1 MTEEIQ
7 DIFDEIRNIMQPD
20 MDCTARYHALDA
32 LLLRALK
39 DRTRHSPVDFTHT
52 AARLY
57 WLCKQTGH
65 PSHPLEVF
73 RARAGRIQKG
83 LFLPDGEDE
92 AYDLKAVCEGLA
104 AFYQTHVPEDVQKRL
119 PRHWRPAPAPAEKV
133 PQAKRI
139 RITVHRWDEHF
150 IYGKDHTHPTEQLLK
165 VEYADETDR
174 TFADL
179 KEQLYEG
186 AQLNLLS
193 VKAIKAEGA
202 YPYVLKPE
210 MLVLDPDFLIDITAL
225 CACIRPYG
233 YSAYTHLL
241 NKFAPP
247 ARSAA
252 IQLGNAANQFLD
264 DCVNENRDL
273 ERAKTSENEVFRLGS
288 AERERFIQNRDLERE
303 DRACPESAGRERF
316 IQNADG
322 TAEAE
327 LYLRS
332 MQNSFRISPLAWS
345 TLPDIDRDFFNRCEM
360 QFHHIRQTV
369 RNSFSAAGI
378 DIRKTEVELEP
389 SFLCEALGL
398 QGRMDL
404 LTRNADKLV
413 ELKSGKADEY
423 PYRSPKDEH
432 RLQMALYKEILYYN
446 LDRRHEQVQSYL
458 FYSRYP
464 GLYAVDVPRSHI
476 RRAMALRNAILHIEH
491 RLRRGESRA
500 LIDEL
505 TEERLNV
512 NGRGDRL
519 YTRYLRPRMM
529 EILTPLHG
537 MRGAEADYFH
547 RFLTFTAREQFRAK
561 VGDDRADS
569 PGGFSET
576 WCCDTLTKQ
585 QNGNIL
591 TGLKLHPVPDE
602 EGAIVRLDLKLPEY
616 GEDFLPNFRQGDMVM
631 LYERNHEGD
640 NVTNK
645 QFFRCTIEEIHP
657 EHMLLKL
664 SYKQRNAGVFHPDSL
679 YAIEPGYMDAT
690 FNQAYSGLFS
700 LLTAPRE
707 RKELLLGIRPP
718 ATDPSVRLHRHYLNE
733 EIDRIVLKAKQARD
747 YFLLV
752 GPPGT
757 GKTSVALKSMVEEFL
772 SDSPQKTLL
781 LMAYTNRAVDEIC
794 HTLSAINPA
803 PEYIR
808 IGQELNCAP
817 DFRPRLMKHVI
828 GDATSRKEIYEKL
841 APVRV
846 FAGTISS
853 LCSQTELF
861 SLKVID
867 VAIIDEASQVLE
879 PQLLPLLCATT
890 AVNRGDYNLNRLA
903 IGKFILIGDHKQLP
917 AVVSQPR
924 EMSRVTEDSLQ
935 AIGLTDCRN
944 SLFER
949 LHRLSSLQG
958 TKNIVEMLHR
968 QGRMH
973 PSICEFVN
981 RNYYNGGLDAVPL
994 PHQQEPLAFG
1004 TRPDDDRWTAFVAGT
1019 RMAFISVQADEAE
1032 YYTKI
1037 ESKQEQTKLAQ
1048 GLPNVGDSSK
1058 SNKREAETVARLI
1071 HTLCQLYSR
1080 SGIPFSPCKQI
1091 GIIVPF
1097 RAQIAMIRKALA
1109 ERHIP
1114 DTADITIDTVER
1126 YQGSQRDIIIFSTT
1140 VSRPYQLSIL
1150 SEPVMTDGREIDRK
1164 LNVALTRA
1172 RKQFFMTG
1180 NETLLRNCTAYR
1192 KFLDFLSKEQILRL

>member
-52 AARLY
+52 AARLH

-83 LFLPDGEDE
+83 LFLPNGKDE

-133 PQAKRI
+133 LQAKRI

-179 KEQLYEG
+179 NGQLYEG

-225 CACIRPYG
+225 CACIKPYG

-264 DCVNENRDL
+264 DCVN
-273 ERAKTSENEVFRLGS
+273 
-288 AERERFIQNRDLERE
+288 
-303 DRACPESAGRERF
+303 ERF

-1004 TRPDDDRWTAFVAGT
+1004 IRPDDDRWTAFVAGT

-1032 YYTKI
+1032 YYI
-1037 ESKQEQTKLAQ
+1037 
-1048 GLPNVGDSSK
+1048 K
-1058 SNKREAETVARLI
+1058 SNKREAETVAHLV
-1071 HTLCQLYSR
+1071 HTLCQLHSR
-1080 SGIPFSPCKQI
+1080 SGIPFSPCRQI

-1140 VSRPYQLSIL
+1140 VSRPYQLPIL
-1150 SEPVMTDGREIDRK
+1150 SEPVMTDGRELDRK

-1180 NETLLRNCTAYR
+1180 NETLLRKCTAYR
-1192 KFLDFLSKEQILRL
+1192 EFLDFLSKGQILRL

>member
-20 MDCTARYHALDA
+20 MDHTARYHALDT

-52 AARLY
+52 AARLH

-83 LFLPDGEDE
+83 LFLPNGEDE

-133 PQAKRI
+133 LQAKRI

-179 KEQLYEG
+179 NGQLYEG

-225 CACIRPYG
+225 CACIKPYG

-264 DCVNENRDL
+264 DCVNE
-273 ERAKTSENEVFRLGS
+273 
-288 AERERFIQNRDLERE
+288 
-303 DRACPESAGRERF
+303 RF

-322 TAEAE
+322 TTEAE

-332 MQNSFRISPLAWS
+332 MQNSFRFSPLAWS

-378 DIRKTEVELEP
+378 DIRQTEVELEP

-423 PYRSPKDEH
+423 PYHSPKEEH
-432 RLQMALYKEILYYN
+432 SLQMALYKEILYYN
-446 LDRRHEQVQSYL
+446 LDRRREQVQSYL

-491 RLRRGESRA
+491 RLRRGESRT
-500 LIDEL
+500 LIEEL

-512 NGRGDRL
+512 DGRADRL
-519 YTRYLRPRMM
+519 YSRYLRPRMM
-529 EILTPLHG
+529 EILAPLHG
-537 MRGAEADYFH
+537 MRGVEADYFH

-569 PGGFSET
+569 PGGFAET
-576 WCCDTLTKQ
+576 WCCDTQTKQ

-602 EGAIVRLDLKLPEY
+602 EGAVVRLDLQLPEY

-631 LYERNHEGD
+631 LYERNHERD

-657 EHMLLKL
+657 ERMLLKL
-664 SYKQRNAGVFHPDSL
+664 SYKQRNAEVFRPDSL
-679 YAIEPGYMDAT
+679 YAVEPGYMDAT

-718 ATDPSVRLHRHYLNE
+718 ATDPSVRLHRHHLNE

-772 SDSPQKTLL
+772 SDHPQKTLL

-828 GDATSRKEIYEKL
+828 GNATSRKEIYEKL

-890 AVNRGDYNLNRLA
+890 PVNRGDYNLNRLA

-949 LHRLSSLQG
+949 LHRLNSLQG
-958 TKNIVEMLHR
+958 TEGIVEMLHR

-994 PHQQEPLAFG
+994 PHQQKPLAFG
-1004 TRPDDDRWTAFVAGT
+1004 IRPDDDRWTAFVAGT

-1032 YYTKI
+1032 YYI
-1037 ESKQEQTKLAQ
+1037 
-1048 GLPNVGDSSK
+1048 K
-1058 SNKREAETVARLI
+1058 SNKREAETVAHLV
-1071 HTLCQLYSR
+1071 HTLCQLHSR

-1114 DTADITIDTVER
+1114 DTTGITIDTVER

-1140 VSRPYQLSIL
+1140 VSRPYQLPIL
-1150 SEPVMTDGREIDRK
+1150 SEPVMTDGRELDRK

-1180 NETLLRNCTAYR
+1180 NETLLRKCTAYR
-1192 KFLDFLSKEQILRL
+1192 EFLDFLSKGQILRL

>member
-73 RARAGRIQKG
+73 RARAERIQKG

-104 AFYQTHVPEDVQKRL
+104 AFYQTHVPEDLQKRL
-119 PRHWRPAPAPAEKV
+119 PRHWRPAPTPAEKA

-193 VKAIKAEGA
+193 VKTIKAEGA

-225 CACIRPYG
+225 CACIKPYG

-273 ERAKTSENEVFRLGS
+273 ERA
-288 AERERFIQNRDLERE
+288 

-322 TAEAE
+322 TMEAE

-332 MQNSFRISPLAWS
+332 MQNSFRLSPLAWS

-360 QFHHIRQTV
+360 QFRHIRQTV

-378 DIRKTEVELEP
+378 DIRQTEVELEP

-464 GLYAVDVPRSHI
+464 GLYAVDVPRCHI
-476 RRAMALRNAILHIEH
+476 RRVMALRNAILHIEH

-500 LIDEL
+500 LIGEL

-512 NGRGDRL
+512 DGRGDRL

-529 EILTPLHG
+529 EILTPFHG

-664 SYKQRNAGVFHPDSL
+664 SYKQRNAGVFRPDSL
-679 YAIEPGYMDAT
+679 YAVEPGYMDAT

-772 SDSPQKTLL
+772 SDHPQKTLL

-808 IGQELNCAP
+808 IGQELNCAS

-1019 RMAFISVQADEAE
+1019 RMAFISVQAYKAE
-1032 YYTKI
+1032 HYTKF
-1037 ESKQEQTKLAQ
+1037 ESKQEQTELAQ
-1048 GLPNVGDSSK
+1048 GVSSVSDSSK
-1058 SNKREAETVARLI
+1058 SNKREAETVAHLV

-1150 SEPVMTDGREIDRK
+1150 SEPVMTDGWEIDRK

-1180 NETLLRNCTAYR
+1180 NETLLRKCTAYR
-1192 KFLDFLSKEQILRL
+1192 EFLDFLSKEQILRL

>member
-20 MDCTARYHALDA
+20 MDHTARYHALDT

-39 DRTRHSPVDFTHT
+39 DRIRHSPVDFTHT
-52 AARLY
+52 AARLH

-83 LFLPDGEDE
+83 LFLPNGEDE

-133 PQAKRI
+133 LQAKRI

-179 KEQLYEG
+179 NGQLYEG

-210 MLVLDPDFLIDITAL
+210 VLVLDPDFLIDITAL
-225 CACIRPYG
+225 CACIKPYG

-264 DCVNENRDL
+264 DCVNE
-273 ERAKTSENEVFRLGS
+273 
-288 AERERFIQNRDLERE
+288 
-303 DRACPESAGRERF
+303 RF

-322 TAEAE
+322 TTEAE

-332 MQNSFRISPLAWS
+332 MQNSFRFSPLAWS

-378 DIRKTEVELEP
+378 DIRQTEVELEP

-423 PYRSPKDEH
+423 PYHSPKEEH
-432 RLQMALYKEILYYN
+432 SLQMALYKEILYYN
-446 LDRRHEQVQSYL
+446 LDRKREQVQSYL

-491 RLRRGESRA
+491 RLRRGESRT
-500 LIDEL
+500 LIEEL

-512 NGRGDRL
+512 DGRADRL
-519 YTRYLRPRMM
+519 YSRYLRPRMM
-529 EILTPLHG
+529 EILAPLHG
-537 MRGAEADYFH
+537 MRGVEADYFH

-561 VGDDRADS
+561 IGDDRTDS
-569 PGGFSET
+569 PGGFAET
-576 WCCDTLTKQ
+576 WCCDTQTKQ

-602 EGAIVRLDLKLPEY
+602 EGAVVRLDLQLPEY

-657 EHMLLKL
+657 ERMLLKL
-664 SYKQRNAGVFHPDSL
+664 SYKQRNAEVFRPDSL
-679 YAIEPGYMDAT
+679 YAVEPGYMDAT

-772 SDSPQKTLL
+772 SDHPQKTLL

-846 FAGTISS
+846 FASTISS

-890 AVNRGDYNLNRLA
+890 PVNRGDYNLNRLA

-949 LHRLSSLQG
+949 LHRLNSLQG
-958 TKNIVEMLHR
+958 TEGIVEMLHR

-981 RNYYNGGLDAVPL
+981 RNYYNGGLDAIPL

-1004 TRPDDDRWTAFVAGT
+1004 IRPDDDRWTAFVAGT

-1032 YYTKI
+1032 YYI
-1037 ESKQEQTKLAQ
+1037 
-1048 GLPNVGDSSK
+1048 K
-1058 SNKREAETVARLI
+1058 SNKREAETVAHLV
-1071 HTLCQLYSR
+1071 HTLCQLHSR

-1140 VSRPYQLSIL
+1140 VSRPYQLPIL
-1150 SEPVMTDGREIDRK
+1150 SEPVMTDGRELDRK

-1180 NETLLRNCTAYR
+1180 NETLLRKCTAYR
-1192 KFLDFLSKEQILRL
+1192 EFLDFLSKGQILRL

>member
-1 MTEEIQ
+1 
-7 DIFDEIRNIMQPD
+7 
-20 MDCTARYHALDA
+20 
-32 LLLRALK
+32 
-39 DRTRHSPVDFTHT
+39 
-52 AARLY
+52 
-57 WLCKQTGH
+57 
-65 PSHPLEVF
+65 
-73 RARAGRIQKG
+73 
-83 LFLPDGEDE
+83 
-92 AYDLKAVCEGLA
+92 
-104 AFYQTHVPEDVQKRL
+104 
-119 PRHWRPAPAPAEKV
+119 
-133 PQAKRI
+133 
-139 RITVHRWDEHF
+139 
-150 IYGKDHTHPTEQLLK
+150 
-165 VEYADETDR
+165 
-174 TFADL
+174 
-179 KEQLYEG
+179 
-186 AQLNLLS
+186 
-193 VKAIKAEGA
+193 
-202 YPYVLKPE
+202 

-225 CACIRPYG
+225 CACIKPYG

-322 TAEAE
+322 TAETE

-332 MQNSFRISPLAWS
+332 MQNSFRLSPLAWS

-360 QFHHIRQTV
+360 QFRHIRQTV

-464 GLYAVDVPRSHI
+464 GLYAVDVPRCHI
-476 RRAMALRNAILHIEH
+476 RRLMALRNAILHIEH

-500 LIDEL
+500 LIGEL

-512 NGRGDRL
+512 DGRGDRL

-529 EILTPLHG
+529 EILAPLHG
-537 MRGAEADYFH
+537 MRGVEADYFH

-569 PGGFSET
+569 PGGFAET
-576 WCCDTLTKQ
+576 WCCDTQTKQ

-602 EGAIVRLDLKLPEY
+602 EGAVVQLDLQLPEY

-657 EHMLLKL
+657 ERMLLKL
-664 SYKQRNAGVFHPDSL
+664 SYKQRNAGVFRPDSL
-679 YAIEPGYMDAT
+679 YAVEPGYMDAT

-718 ATDPSVRLHRHYLNE
+718 ATDPSVRLRRHYLNE

-772 SDSPQKTLL
+772 SDHPQKTLL

-846 FAGTISS
+846 FASTISS

-867 VAIIDEASQVLE
+867 LAIIDEASQVLE

-890 AVNRGDYNLNRLA
+890 PVNRGDYNLNRLA

-949 LHRLSSLQG
+949 LHWLNSLQG

-981 RNYYNGGLDAVPL
+981 RNYYNGVLDAVPL

-1004 TRPDDDRWTAFVAGT
+1004 IRPDDDRWTAFVAST

-1032 YYTKI
+1032 YYI
-1037 ESKQEQTKLAQ
+1037 
-1048 GLPNVGDSSK
+1048 K
-1058 SNKREAETVARLI
+1058 SNKREAETVAHLV
-1071 HTLCQLYSR
+1071 HTLCQLHSR

-1114 DTADITIDTVER
+1114 DTAGITIDTVER

-1140 VSRPYQLSIL
+1140 VSRPYQLPIL
-1150 SEPVMTDGREIDRK
+1150 SEPVMTDGRELDRK

-1192 KFLDFLSKEQILRL
+1192 EFLDFLSKEQILRL

>member
-52 AARLY
+52 AARLH

-193 VKAIKAEGA
+193 VKTIKAEGA

-225 CACIRPYG
+225 CACIKPYG

-241 NKFAPP
+241 NKFAPQ

-273 ERAKTSENEVFRLGS
+273 ER
-288 AERERFIQNRDLERE
+288 E

-322 TAEAE
+322 TMEAE

-332 MQNSFRISPLAWS
+332 MQNSFRLSPLAWS

-464 GLYAVDVPRSHI
+464 GLYAVDVPRCHI
-476 RRAMALRNAILHIEH
+476 RRVMALRNAILHIEH
-491 RLRRGESRA
+491 RLRRGESRT
-500 LIDEL
+500 LIGEL

-657 EHMLLKL
+657 ERMLLKL
-664 SYKQRNAGVFHPDSL
+664 SYKQRNAGVFRPDSL
-679 YAIEPGYMDAT
+679 YAVEPGYMDAT

-772 SDSPQKTLL
+772 SDHPQKTLL

-890 AVNRGDYNLNRLA
+890 PVNRGDYNLNRLA

-958 TKNIVEMLHR
+958 TQNIVEMLHR

-1004 TRPDDDRWTAFVAGT
+1004 TRPDDDRWTAFVGGT
-1019 RMAFISVQADEAE
+1019 RMAFISVQADKAE

-1037 ESKQEQTKLAQ
+1037 ESKQEQTELAQ
-1048 GLPNVGDSSK
+1048 GLPGVGDSSK
-1058 SNKREAETVARLI
+1058 SNKREAETVARLV
-1071 HTLCQLYSR
+1071 HTLCQLHSR

-1192 KFLDFLSKEQILRL
+1192 EFLDFLSKEQILRL

>member
-83 LFLPDGEDE
+83 LFLPNGEDE

-119 PRHWRPAPAPAEKV
+119 PRHWRPAPTPAEKV
-133 PQAKRI
+133 SQAKRI

-273 ERAKTSENEVFRLGS
+273 ERA
-288 AERERFIQNRDLERE
+288 

-332 MQNSFRISPLAWS
+332 MQNSFRLSPLAWS

-360 QFHHIRQTV
+360 QFRHIRQTV

-378 DIRKTEVELEP
+378 DIRQTEVELEP

-476 RRAMALRNAILHIEH
+476 RRVMALRNAILHIEH

-500 LIDEL
+500 LIGEL

-512 NGRGDRL
+512 DGRGDRL

-664 SYKQRNAGVFHPDSL
+664 SYKQRNAGVFRPDSL
-679 YAIEPGYMDAT
+679 YAVEPGYMDAT

-772 SDSPQKTLL
+772 SDHPQKTLL

-808 IGQELNCAP
+808 IGQELNCAS

-1004 TRPDDDRWTAFVAGT
+1004 TRPDDDQWTAFVGGT
-1019 RMAFISVQADEAE
+1019 RMAFISVQADKAE

-1048 GLPNVGDSSK
+1048 GLPSVGDSSK
-1058 SNKREAETVARLI
+1058 SNKREAETVARLV
-1071 HTLCQLYSR
+1071 HTLCQLHSR

-1192 KFLDFLSKEQILRL
+1192 EFLDFLSKEQILRL

>member
-20 MDCTARYHALDA
+20 MDHTARYHALDT

-52 AARLY
+52 AARLH

-83 LFLPDGEDE
+83 LFLPNGEDE

-104 AFYQTHVPEDVQKRL
+104 AFYQPHVREDVQKRL

-133 PQAKRI
+133 LQAKRI

-179 KEQLYEG
+179 NGQLYEG

-210 MLVLDPDFLIDITAL
+210 VLVLDPDFLIDITAL
-225 CACIRPYG
+225 CACIKPYG

-264 DCVNENRDL
+264 DCVNE
-273 ERAKTSENEVFRLGS
+273 
-288 AERERFIQNRDLERE
+288 
-303 DRACPESAGRERF
+303 RF

-322 TAEAE
+322 TTEAE

-332 MQNSFRISPLAWS
+332 MQNSFRFSPLAWS

-378 DIRKTEVELEP
+378 DIRQTEVELEP

-423 PYRSPKDEH
+423 PYHSPKEEH
-432 RLQMALYKEILYYN
+432 SLQMALYKEILYYN
-446 LDRRHEQVQSYL
+446 LDRKREQVQSYL

-491 RLRRGESRA
+491 RLRRGESRT
-500 LIDEL
+500 LIEEL

-512 NGRGDRL
+512 DGRADRL
-519 YTRYLRPRMM
+519 YSRYLRPRMM
-529 EILTPLHG
+529 EILAPLHG
-537 MRGAEADYFH
+537 MRGVEADYFH

-561 VGDDRADS
+561 IGDDRTDS
-569 PGGFSET
+569 PGGFAET
-576 WCCDTLTKQ
+576 WCCDTQTKQ

-602 EGAIVRLDLKLPEY
+602 EGAVVRLDLQLPEY

-657 EHMLLKL
+657 ERMLLKL
-664 SYKQRNAGVFHPDSL
+664 SYKQRNAEVFRPDSL
-679 YAIEPGYMDAT
+679 YAVEPGYMDAT

-772 SDSPQKTLL
+772 SDHPQKTLL

-846 FAGTISS
+846 FASTISS

-890 AVNRGDYNLNRLA
+890 PVNRGDYNLNRLA

-949 LHRLSSLQG
+949 LHRLNSLQG
-958 TKNIVEMLHR
+958 TEGIVEMLHR

-981 RNYYNGGLDAVPL
+981 RNYYNGGLDAIPL

-1004 TRPDDDRWTAFVAGT
+1004 IRPDDDRWTAFVAGT

-1032 YYTKI
+1032 YYI
-1037 ESKQEQTKLAQ
+1037 
-1048 GLPNVGDSSK
+1048 K
-1058 SNKREAETVARLI
+1058 SNKREAETVAHLV
-1071 HTLCQLYSR
+1071 HTLCQLHSR

-1140 VSRPYQLSIL
+1140 VSRPYQLPIL
-1150 SEPVMTDGREIDRK
+1150 SEPVMTDGRELDRK

-1180 NETLLRNCTAYR
+1180 NETLLRKCTAYR
-1192 KFLDFLSKEQILRL
+1192 EFLDFLSKGQILRL

>member
-20 MDCTARYHALDA
+20 MDHTARYHALDT

-52 AARLY
+52 AARLH

-73 RARAGRIQKG
+73 RARARRIQKG
-83 LFLPDGEDE
+83 LFLPNGEDE

-133 PQAKRI
+133 LQAKRI

-179 KEQLYEG
+179 NGQLYEG

-210 MLVLDPDFLIDITAL
+210 VLVLDPDFLIDITAL
-225 CACIRPYG
+225 CACIKPYG

-264 DCVNENRDL
+264 DCVNE
-273 ERAKTSENEVFRLGS
+273 
-288 AERERFIQNRDLERE
+288 
-303 DRACPESAGRERF
+303 RF

-322 TAEAE
+322 TTEAE

-332 MQNSFRISPLAWS
+332 MQNSFWFSPLAWS

-378 DIRKTEVELEP
+378 DIRQTEVELEP

-423 PYRSPKDEH
+423 PYRSPKEEH
-432 RLQMALYKEILYYN
+432 CLQMALYKEILYYN
-446 LDRRHEQVQSYL
+446 LDRRREQVQSYL

-491 RLRRGESRA
+491 RLRRGESRT
-500 LIDEL
+500 LIEEL

-512 NGRGDRL
+512 DGRADRL
-519 YTRYLRPRMM
+519 YSRYLRPRMM
-529 EILTPLHG
+529 EILAPLHG
-537 MRGAEADYFH
+537 MKGVEADYFH

-569 PGGFSET
+569 PGGFAET
-576 WCCDTLTKQ
+576 WCCDTQTKQ

-602 EGAIVRLDLKLPEY
+602 EGAVVQLDLQLPEY

-657 EHMLLKL
+657 ERMLLKL
-664 SYKQRNAGVFHPDSL
+664 SYKQRNAGVFRPDSL
-679 YAIEPGYMDAT
+679 YAVEPGYMDAT

-718 ATDPSVRLHRHYLNE
+718 ATDPSVRLRRHYLNE

-772 SDSPQKTLL
+772 SDHPQKTLL

-846 FAGTISS
+846 FASTISS

-890 AVNRGDYNLNRLA
+890 PVNRGDYNLNRLA

-949 LHRLSSLQG
+949 LHWLNSLQG

-981 RNYYNGGLDAVPL
+981 RNYYNGVLDAVPL

-1004 TRPDDDRWTAFVAGT
+1004 IRPDDDRWTAFVAST

-1032 YYTKI
+1032 YYI
-1037 ESKQEQTKLAQ
+1037 
-1048 GLPNVGDSSK
+1048 K
-1058 SNKREAETVARLI
+1058 SNKREAETVAHLV
-1071 HTLCQLYSR
+1071 HTLCQLHSR

-1114 DTADITIDTVER
+1114 DTAGITIDTVER

-1140 VSRPYQLSIL
+1140 VSRPYQLPIL
-1150 SEPVMTDGREIDRK
+1150 SEPVMTDGRELDRK

-1180 NETLLRNCTAYR
+1180 NETLLRKCTAYR
-1192 KFLDFLSKEQILRL
+1192 EFLDFLSKEQILRL

>member
-20 MDCTARYHALDA
+20 MDHTARYHALDT

-52 AARLY
+52 AARLH

-83 LFLPDGEDE
+83 LFLPNGEDE

-133 PQAKRI
+133 LQAKRI

-179 KEQLYEG
+179 NGQLYEG

-210 MLVLDPDFLIDITAL
+210 VLVLDPDFLIGITAL
-225 CACIRPYG
+225 CACIKPYG

-264 DCVNENRDL
+264 DCVNE
-273 ERAKTSENEVFRLGS
+273 
-288 AERERFIQNRDLERE
+288 
-303 DRACPESAGRERF
+303 RF

-322 TAEAE
+322 TTEAE

-332 MQNSFRISPLAWS
+332 MQNSFRFSPLAWS

-378 DIRKTEVELEP
+378 DIRQTEVELEP

-423 PYRSPKDEH
+423 PYHSPKEEH
-432 RLQMALYKEILYYN
+432 SLQMALYKEILYYN
-446 LDRRHEQVQSYL
+446 LDRKREQVQSYL

-491 RLRRGESRA
+491 RLRRGESRT
-500 LIDEL
+500 LIEEL

-512 NGRGDRL
+512 DGRADRL
-519 YTRYLRPRMM
+519 YSRYLRPRMM
-529 EILTPLHG
+529 EILAPLHG
-537 MRGAEADYFH
+537 MRGVEADYFH

-561 VGDDRADS
+561 IGDDRTDS
-569 PGGFSET
+569 PGGFAET
-576 WCCDTLTKQ
+576 WCCDTQTKQ

-602 EGAIVRLDLKLPEY
+602 EGAVVRLDLQLPEY

-657 EHMLLKL
+657 ERMLLKL
-664 SYKQRNAGVFHPDSL
+664 SYKQRNAEVFRPDSL
-679 YAIEPGYMDAT
+679 YAVEPGYMDAT

-772 SDSPQKTLL
+772 SDHPQKTLL

-846 FAGTISS
+846 FASTISS

-890 AVNRGDYNLNRLA
+890 PVNRGDYNLNRLA

-949 LHRLSSLQG
+949 LHRLNSLQG
-958 TKNIVEMLHR
+958 TEGIVEMLHR

-981 RNYYNGGLDAVPL
+981 RNYYNGGLDAIPL

-1004 TRPDDDRWTAFVAGT
+1004 IRPDDDRWTAFVAGT

-1032 YYTKI
+1032 YYI
-1037 ESKQEQTKLAQ
+1037 
-1048 GLPNVGDSSK
+1048 K
-1058 SNKREAETVARLI
+1058 SNKREAETVAHLV
-1071 HTLCQLYSR
+1071 HTLCQLHSR

-1140 VSRPYQLSIL
+1140 VSRPYQLPIL
-1150 SEPVMTDGREIDRK
+1150 SEPVMTDGRELDRK

-1180 NETLLRNCTAYR
+1180 NETLLRKCTAYR
-1192 KFLDFLSKEQILRL
+1192 EFLDFLSKGQILRL

>member
-20 MDCTARYHALDA
+20 MDCTARYHALDT

-39 DRTRHSPVDFTHT
+39 DRTRHSTVDFTHT
-52 AARLY
+52 AARLH

-83 LFLPDGEDE
+83 LFLPNGKDE

-133 PQAKRI
+133 LQAKRI

-179 KEQLYEG
+179 NGQLYEG

-225 CACIRPYG
+225 CACIKPYG

-264 DCVNENRDL
+264 DCVNE
-273 ERAKTSENEVFRLGS
+273 
-288 AERERFIQNRDLERE
+288 
-303 DRACPESAGRERF
+303 RF

-322 TAEAE
+322 TTEAE

-332 MQNSFRISPLAWS
+332 MQNSFRFSPLAWS

-378 DIRKTEVELEP
+378 DIRQTEVELEP

-423 PYRSPKDEH
+423 PYHSPKEEH
-432 RLQMALYKEILYYN
+432 SLQMALYKEILYYN
-446 LDRRHEQVQSYL
+446 LDRRREQVQSYL

-491 RLRRGESRA
+491 RLRRGESRT
-500 LIDEL
+500 LIEEL

-512 NGRGDRL
+512 DGRADRL
-519 YTRYLRPRMM
+519 YSRYLRPRMM
-529 EILTPLHG
+529 EILAPLHG
-537 MRGAEADYFH
+537 MRGVEADYFH

-569 PGGFSET
+569 PGGFAET
-576 WCCDTLTKQ
+576 WCCDTQTKQ

-602 EGAIVRLDLKLPEY
+602 EGAVVRLDLQLPEY

-657 EHMLLKL
+657 ERMLLKL
-664 SYKQRNAGVFHPDSL
+664 SYKQRNAEVFRPDSL
-679 YAIEPGYMDAT
+679 YAVEPGYMDAT

-772 SDSPQKTLL
+772 SDHPQKTLL

-846 FAGTISS
+846 FASTISS

-890 AVNRGDYNLNRLA
+890 PVNRGDYNLNRLA

-949 LHRLSSLQG
+949 LHRLNSLQG
-958 TKNIVEMLHR
+958 TEGIVEMLHR

-1004 TRPDDDRWTAFVAGT
+1004 IRPDDDRWTAFVAGT

-1032 YYTKI
+1032 YYI
-1037 ESKQEQTKLAQ
+1037 
-1048 GLPNVGDSSK
+1048 K
-1058 SNKREAETVARLI
+1058 SNKREAETVAHLV
-1071 HTLCQLYSR
+1071 HTLCQLHSR
-1080 SGIPFSPCKQI
+1080 SGIPFSPCRQI

-1114 DTADITIDTVER
+1114 DTTGITIDTVER

-1140 VSRPYQLSIL
+1140 VSRPYQLPIL
-1150 SEPVMTDGREIDRK
+1150 SEPVMTDGRELDRK

-1180 NETLLRNCTAYR
+1180 NETLLRKCTAYR
-1192 KFLDFLSKEQILRL
+1192 EFLDFLSKGQILRL

>member
-39 DRTRHSPVDFTHT
+39 DRTRHSTVDFTHT
-52 AARLY
+52 AARLH

-83 LFLPDGEDE
+83 LFLPNGKDE

-133 PQAKRI
+133 LQAKRI

-179 KEQLYEG
+179 NGQLYEG

-210 MLVLDPDFLIDITAL
+210 VLVLDPDFLIDITAL
-225 CACIRPYG
+225 CACIKPYG

-264 DCVNENRDL
+264 DCVNE
-273 ERAKTSENEVFRLGS
+273 
-288 AERERFIQNRDLERE
+288 
-303 DRACPESAGRERF
+303 RF

-322 TAEAE
+322 TTEAE

-332 MQNSFRISPLAWS
+332 MQNSFRFSPLAWS

-378 DIRKTEVELEP
+378 DIRQTEVELEP

-423 PYRSPKDEH
+423 PYHSPKEEH
-432 RLQMALYKEILYYN
+432 SLQMALYKEILYYN
-446 LDRRHEQVQSYL
+446 LDRRREQVQSYL

-491 RLRRGESRA
+491 RLRRGESRT
-500 LIDEL
+500 LIEEL

-512 NGRGDRL
+512 DGRADRL
-519 YTRYLRPRMM
+519 YSRYLRPRMM
-529 EILTPLHG
+529 EILAPLHG
-537 MRGAEADYFH
+537 MRGMEADYFH

-569 PGGFSET
+569 PGGFAET
-576 WCCDTLTKQ
+576 WCCDTQTKQ

-602 EGAIVRLDLKLPEY
+602 EGAVVRLDLQLPEY

-657 EHMLLKL
+657 ERMLLKL
-664 SYKQRNAGVFHPDSL
+664 SYKQRNAEVFRPDSL
-679 YAIEPGYMDAT
+679 YAVEPGYMDAT

-772 SDSPQKTLL
+772 SDHPQKTLL

-846 FAGTISS
+846 FASTISS

-890 AVNRGDYNLNRLA
+890 PVNRGDYNLNRLA

-949 LHRLSSLQG
+949 LHRLNSLQG
-958 TKNIVEMLHR
+958 TEGIVEMLHR

-1004 TRPDDDRWTAFVAGT
+1004 IRPDDDRWTAFVAGT

-1032 YYTKI
+1032 YYI
-1037 ESKQEQTKLAQ
+1037 
-1048 GLPNVGDSSK
+1048 K
-1058 SNKREAETVARLI
+1058 SNKREAETVAHLV
-1071 HTLCQLYSR
+1071 HTLCQLHSR

-1140 VSRPYQLSIL
+1140 VSRPYQLPIL
-1150 SEPVMTDGREIDRK
+1150 SDPVMTDGRELDRK

-1180 NETLLRNCTAYR
+1180 NETLLRKCTAYR
-1192 KFLDFLSKEQILRL
+1192 EFLDFLSKGQILRL

>member
-20 MDCTARYHALDA
+20 MDHTARYHALDT

-52 AARLY
+52 AARLH

-83 LFLPDGEDE
+83 LFLPNGEDE

-133 PQAKRI
+133 LQAKRI

-179 KEQLYEG
+179 NGQLYEG

-225 CACIRPYG
+225 CACIKPYG

-264 DCVNENRDL
+264 DCVNE
-273 ERAKTSENEVFRLGS
+273 
-288 AERERFIQNRDLERE
+288 
-303 DRACPESAGRERF
+303 RF

-322 TAEAE
+322 TTEAE

-332 MQNSFRISPLAWS
+332 MQNSFRFSPLAWS

-378 DIRKTEVELEP
+378 DIRQTEVELEP

-423 PYRSPKDEH
+423 PYHSPKEEH
-432 RLQMALYKEILYYN
+432 SLQMALYKEILYYN
-446 LDRRHEQVQSYL
+446 LDRRREQVQSYL

-491 RLRRGESRA
+491 RLRRGESRT
-500 LIDEL
+500 LIEEL

-512 NGRGDRL
+512 DGRADRL
-519 YTRYLRPRMM
+519 YSRYLRPRMM
-529 EILTPLHG
+529 EILAPLHG
-537 MRGAEADYFH
+537 MRGMEADYFH

-569 PGGFSET
+569 PGGFAET
-576 WCCDTLTKQ
+576 WCCDTQTKQ

-602 EGAIVRLDLKLPEY
+602 EGAVVRLDLQLPEY

-657 EHMLLKL
+657 ERMLLKL
-664 SYKQRNAGVFHPDSL
+664 SYKQRNAEVFRPDSL
-679 YAIEPGYMDAT
+679 YAVEPGYMDAT

-772 SDSPQKTLL
+772 SDHPQKTLL

-846 FAGTISS
+846 FASTISS

-890 AVNRGDYNLNRLA
+890 PVNRGDYNLNRLA

-949 LHRLSSLQG
+949 LHRLNSLQG
-958 TKNIVEMLHR
+958 TEGIVEMLHR

-1004 TRPDDDRWTAFVAGT
+1004 IRPDDDRWTAFVAGT

-1032 YYTKI
+1032 YYI
-1037 ESKQEQTKLAQ
+1037 
-1048 GLPNVGDSSK
+1048 K
-1058 SNKREAETVARLI
+1058 SNKREAETVAHLV
-1071 HTLCQLYSR
+1071 HTLCQLHSR
-1080 SGIPFSPCKQI
+1080 SGIPFSPCRQI

-1140 VSRPYQLSIL
+1140 VSRPYQLPIL
-1150 SEPVMTDGREIDRK
+1150 SEPVMTDGRELDRK

-1180 NETLLRNCTAYR
+1180 NETLLRKCTAYR
-1192 KFLDFLSKEQILRL
+1192 EFLDFLSKGQILRL

>member
-83 LFLPDGEDE
+83 LFLPNGEDE

-119 PRHWRPAPAPAEKV
+119 PRHWRPAPTPAEKV
-133 PQAKRI
+133 SQAKRI

-165 VEYADETDR
+165 VEYTDETDR

-193 VKAIKAEGA
+193 VKTIKAEGA

-273 ERAKTSENEVFRLGS
+273 ERA
-288 AERERFIQNRDLERE
+288 
-303 DRACPESAGRERF
+303 DRACPESAGREQF

-322 TAEAE
+322 MTEAE

-332 MQNSFRISPLAWS
+332 MQNSFRLSPLAWS

-378 DIRKTEVELEP
+378 DIRQTEVELEP

-476 RRAMALRNAILHIEH
+476 RRVMALRNAILHIEH
-491 RLRRGESRA
+491 RLRKGESRA
-500 LIDEL
+500 LIGEL

-512 NGRGDRL
+512 DGRGDRL

-561 VGDDRADS
+561 VGDNRADS

-657 EHMLLKL
+657 ERMLLKL
-664 SYKQRNAGVFHPDSL
+664 SYKQRNAGVFRPDSL
-679 YAIEPGYMDAT
+679 YAVEPGYMDAT

-794 HTLSAINPA
+794 HTLSAIDPA

-994 PHQQEPLAFG
+994 PHQQEPLAFD
-1004 TRPDDDRWTAFVAGT
+1004 TRPDDDRWTAFVGGT
-1019 RMAFISVQADEAE
+1019 RMAFISVQADKAE

-1037 ESKQEQTKLAQ
+1037 ESKQEQTELAQ
-1048 GLPNVGDSSK
+1048 GLPSVGDSSK
-1058 SNKREAETVARLI
+1058 SNKREAETVARLV
-1071 HTLCQLYSR
+1071 HTLCQLHSR

-1192 KFLDFLSKEQILRL
+1192 EFLDFLSKEQILRL

>member
-20 MDCTARYHALDA
+20 MDHTARYHALDT

-52 AARLY
+52 AARLH

-83 LFLPDGEDE
+83 LFLPNGEDE

-133 PQAKRI
+133 LQAKRI

-179 KEQLYEG
+179 NGQLYEG

-225 CACIRPYG
+225 CACIKPYG

-264 DCVNENRDL
+264 DCVNE
-273 ERAKTSENEVFRLGS
+273 
-288 AERERFIQNRDLERE
+288 
-303 DRACPESAGRERF
+303 RF

-322 TAEAE
+322 TTEAE

-332 MQNSFRISPLAWS
+332 MQNSFRFSPLAWS

-378 DIRKTEVELEP
+378 DIRQTEVELEP

-423 PYRSPKDEH
+423 PYHSPKEEH
-432 RLQMALYKEILYYN
+432 SLQMALYKEILYYN
-446 LDRRHEQVQSYL
+446 LDRRREQVQSYL

-491 RLRRGESRA
+491 RLRRGESRT
-500 LIDEL
+500 LIEEL

-512 NGRGDRL
+512 DGRADRL
-519 YTRYLRPRMM
+519 YSRYLRPRMM
-529 EILTPLHG
+529 EILAPLHG
-537 MRGAEADYFH
+537 MRGVEADYFH

-569 PGGFSET
+569 PGGFAET
-576 WCCDTLTKQ
+576 WCCDTQTKQ

-602 EGAIVRLDLKLPEY
+602 EGAVVRLDLQLPEY

-631 LYERNHEGD
+631 LYERNHERD

-657 EHMLLKL
+657 ERMLLKL
-664 SYKQRNAGVFHPDSL
+664 SYKQRNAEVFRPDSL
-679 YAIEPGYMDAT
+679 YAVEPGYMDAT

-718 ATDPSVRLHRHYLNE
+718 ATDPSVRLHRHHLNE

-772 SDSPQKTLL
+772 SDHPEKTLL

-828 GDATSRKEIYEKL
+828 GNATSRKEIYEKL

-890 AVNRGDYNLNRLA
+890 PVNRGDYNLNRLA

-949 LHRLSSLQG
+949 LHRLNSLQG
-958 TKNIVEMLHR
+958 TEGIVEMLHR

-994 PHQQEPLAFG
+994 PHQQKPLAFG
-1004 TRPDDDRWTAFVAGT
+1004 IRPDDDRWTAFVAGT

-1032 YYTKI
+1032 YYI
-1037 ESKQEQTKLAQ
+1037 
-1048 GLPNVGDSSK
+1048 K
-1058 SNKREAETVARLI
+1058 SNKREAETVAHLV
-1071 HTLCQLYSR
+1071 HTLCQLHSR

-1114 DTADITIDTVER
+1114 DTTGITIDTVER

-1140 VSRPYQLSIL
+1140 VSRPYQLPIL
-1150 SEPVMTDGREIDRK
+1150 SEPVMTDGRELDRK

-1180 NETLLRNCTAYR
+1180 NETLLRKCTAYR
-1192 KFLDFLSKEQILRL
+1192 EFLDFLSKGQILRL

>member
-20 MDCTARYHALDA
+20 MDHTARYHALDT

-52 AARLY
+52 AARLH

-83 LFLPDGEDE
+83 LFLPNGEDE

-133 PQAKRI
+133 LQAKRI

-179 KEQLYEG
+179 NGQLYEG

-225 CACIRPYG
+225 CACIKPYG

-264 DCVNENRDL
+264 DCVNE
-273 ERAKTSENEVFRLGS
+273 
-288 AERERFIQNRDLERE
+288 
-303 DRACPESAGRERF
+303 RF

-322 TAEAE
+322 TTEAE

-332 MQNSFRISPLAWS
+332 MQNSFRFSPLAWS

-378 DIRKTEVELEP
+378 DIRQTEVELEP

-423 PYRSPKDEH
+423 PYHSPKEEH
-432 RLQMALYKEILYYN
+432 SLQMALYKEILYYN
-446 LDRRHEQVQSYL
+446 LDRRREQVQSYL

-491 RLRRGESRA
+491 RLRRGESRT
-500 LIDEL
+500 LIEEL

-512 NGRGDRL
+512 DGRADRL
-519 YTRYLRPRMM
+519 YSRYLRPRMM
-529 EILTPLHG
+529 EILAPLHG
-537 MRGAEADYFH
+537 MRGVEADYFH

-569 PGGFSET
+569 PGGFAET
-576 WCCDTLTKQ
+576 WCCDTQTKQ

-602 EGAIVRLDLKLPEY
+602 EGAVVRLDLQLPEY

-657 EHMLLKL
+657 ERMLLKL
-664 SYKQRNAGVFHPDSL
+664 SYKQRNAGVFRPDSL
-679 YAIEPGYMDAT
+679 YAVEPGYMDAT

-772 SDSPQKTLL
+772 SDHPQKTLL

-846 FAGTISS
+846 FASTISS

-890 AVNRGDYNLNRLA
+890 PVNRGDYNLNRLA

-949 LHRLSSLQG
+949 LHRLNSLQG
-958 TKNIVEMLHR
+958 TEGIVEMLHR

-1004 TRPDDDRWTAFVAGT
+1004 IRPDDDRWTAFVAGT

-1032 YYTKI
+1032 YYI
-1037 ESKQEQTKLAQ
+1037 
-1048 GLPNVGDSSK
+1048 K
-1058 SNKREAETVARLI
+1058 SNKREAETVAHLV
-1071 HTLCQLYSR
+1071 HTLCQLHSR

-1114 DTADITIDTVER
+1114 DTAGITIDTVER

-1140 VSRPYQLSIL
+1140 VSRPYQLPIL
-1150 SEPVMTDGREIDRK
+1150 SEPVMTDGRELDRK

-1180 NETLLRNCTAYR
+1180 NETLLRKCTAYR
-1192 KFLDFLSKEQILRL
+1192 EFLDFLSKGQILRL